1 MGLVEAIY
9 PALGTV
15 DYKQPLTKLVF
26 IGGSLLFFTAVF
38 VVCALGSYGIKTY
51 RNLRS
56 REKVFWNLAVV
67 RALYGVFCT
76 VMGSWA
82 IFWDEVAVQD
92 VVHATTPTGFVTI
105 YVTVGFFLFETLAST
120 TSDLMFGKFNPLL
133 NAHHLVSLLGHS
145 LVAYYGCFHYLGV
158 GGLIL
163 EMSTPFSAL
172 CWVLLKTGLAESM
185 LWKIN
190 QMILVH
196 TFHLRSVVECF
207 LWYQTYKH
215 WGKMWHE
222 TPFPLLSVFL
232 GGLFMFSFVMTPY
245 WCYKKTAQ
253 LFNPIDWNF
262 SDSRKHGQTNGYAV
276 NVTNGNVRSKK
287 SM

>member
-9 PALGTV
+9 PVLGTI
-15 DYKQPLTKLVF
+15 DYRQPMSKLVF
-26 IGGSLLFFTAVF
+26 IGGSLLFFTLVF
-38 VVCALGSYGIKTY
+38 VVCGLASYGIKTY

-82 IFWDEVAVQD
+82 IWWDEVAIKD
-92 VVHATTPTGFVTI
+92 VVHATTPTGYVTI
-105 YVTVGFFLFETLAST
+105 YVTVGFFLFETIAST
-120 TSDLMFGKFNPLL
+120 TSDLLFGKFNPLL
-133 NAHHLVSLLGHS
+133 NAHHFVSLLGHS
-145 LVAYYGCFHYLGV
+145 LVAYYECFHYLGV
-158 GGLIL
+158 SGLIL

-172 CWVLLKTGLAESM
+172 CWMLLKCGLAESFV
-185 LWKIN
+185 WKLN
-190 QMILVH
+190 QVVLIH

-207 LWYQTYKH
+207 LWVQTYNN
-215 WGKMWHE
+215 WTNMWNE
-222 TPFPLLSVFL
+222 MPFPLLAVFL
-232 GGLFMFSFVMTPY
+232 GGLFMFSLVMTPY

-262 SDSRKHGQTNGYAV
+262 NDSKRKGNTNGYTV
-276 NVTNGNVRSKK
+276 NIQNGDGRNKK
-287 SM
+287 TK